1 MVMILKQRQEIDIH
15 ACRTDGTNATD
26 VTGAQYAP
34 DARQWRT
41 QAACKGMDT
50 SMFVFSAGDST
61 PKRIALAAAT
71 CATCTVTKQCGT
83 YAASNG
89 AQTVGVWA
97 GQMHT
102 ARKATP

>member
-1 MVMILKQRQEIDIH
+1 MVMIVNH
-15 ACRTDGTNATD
+15 RTPSTHYTRRDTADVANAQHPP
-26 VTGAQYAP
+26 A
-34 DARQWRT
+34 ARQWRS

-50 SMFVFSAGDST
+50 SLFVFSAGDST

-71 CATCTVTKQCGT
+71 CATCAVTKQCGN

-97 GQMHT
+97 GQMYT

>member
-1 MVMILKQRQEIDIH
+1 MVMIVRHTRQATH
-15 ACRTDGTNATD
+15 TYHTDRDTADVVNA
-26 VTGAQYAP
+26 QHPP

-50 SMFVFSAGDST
+50 SLFVFSAGDST

-71 CATCTVTKQCGT
+71 CATCTVTKQCGI